1 VITQSLPAPAEPP
14 TAGFARRLPPKGG
27 DLRWF
32 NPKPATALALASLLS
47 ACAVGPD
54 FHRPAKP
61 DAQGYTAQPLP
72 SATTSAKVAGGGAQ
86 TLSPGADIPGMWWE
100 LFHSEKLDALM
111 KEAIARN
118 PDLESARAALR
129 QADQLYKA
137 ERGALMPT
145 VDAGFQSTRAKNSNA
160 LSPVLSTPNQ
170 LYSLHTATL
179 TVGYVPDVFGGVRR
193 QVENARAQAESQRF
207 QLEAAYLTLTSNLA
221 AAAIQQASLRAQVAS
236 IEKAVAADRELLQ
249 IYQAQFKAGQISG
262 ADVAAQ
268 EALVAQTE
276 ALLPPLRKQLAQQND
291 LIAVLTGHL
300 PGEGIR
306 ADFDLDELVLP
317 DDLPLSLPSR
327 LVDQRPDIRAAEA
340 NLHAASASVGV
351 AVAARL
357 PNITLTGTAGG
368 ASPDITQLFTGG
380 NNFWSLSGELAQ
392 PIFQGGALWHKQKAA
407 EAAFDQARA
416 QYRSAVLTGFQN
428 VADSLEAVRHDAEGL
443 KAALLAEAATR
454 KSLDITRAQLRVG
467 QVSSASVL
475 TAEMAHQQA
484 VQALVQARAAR
495 YADTVA
501 LFQSLGGGWWNRKD
515 K

>member
-1 VITQSLPAPAEPP
+1 MSQLRSS
-14 TAGFARRLPPKGG
+14 TAVV
-27 DLRWF
+27 
-32 NPKPATALALASLLS
+32 ALGLLLS
-47 ACAVGPD
+47 ACAVGPN

-61 DAQGYTAQPLP
+61 DVQSYTTTPPPDATV
-72 SATTSAKVAGGGAQ
+72 SAETAGGAAQ
-86 TLSPGADIPGMWWE
+86 KLTPGGDIPGLWWE
-100 LFHSEKLDALM
+100 LFKSDKLDALM

-137 ERGALMPT
+137 QRGALLPT
-145 VDAGFQSTRAKNSNA
+145 VDGDFNAIRAKNSNA
-160 LSPVLSTPNQ
+160 LSPVLSTPQQ

-179 TVGYVPDVFGGVRR
+179 SVGYVPDVFGGVRR
-193 QVENARAQAESQRF
+193 QVENAKAQAESQRF

-221 AAAIQQASLRAQVAS
+221 AAAIQQASLRAQVSS
-236 IEKAVAADRELLQ
+236 IEKAVTADRELLGV
-249 IYQAQFKAGQISG
+249 YQAQFKAGQISG

-300 PGEGIR
+300 PGEGVR
-306 ADFDLDELVLP
+306 VDFDLDDLTLP
-317 DDLPLSLPSR
+317 DDLPLSLPSK

-340 NLHAASASVGV
+340 NLHAASANVGV
-351 AVAARL
+351 AIAARL
-357 PNITLTGTAGG
+357 PNFNLTGTAGG
-368 ASPDITQLFTGG
+368 SSNQIGSLFTNG
-380 NNFWSLSGELAQ
+380 NNFWSVAGDAAQ
-392 PIFQGGALWHKQKAA
+392 PIFQGGALYHKQKAA
-407 EAAFDQARA
+407 EAALDQARA

-443 KAALLAEAATR
+443 RAALLAEAAAR

-467 QVSSASVL
+467 QVSSAIVL
-475 TAEMAHQQA
+475 TAETSYQQA
-484 VQALVQARAAR
+484 VQGLVQARATR

-501 LFQSLGGGWWNRKD
+501 LLQSLGGGWWNRKD
-515 K
+515 